1 MPSSYGS
8 PYSVRVNVVDVL
20 LLLGVAAFAVLGAHR
35 GLAAQALSLG
45 GLALGA
51 VLGSIVA
58 PHLFSENSTWL
69 PVAGLLGAVVGA
81 FLLSFAARAL
91 ARPVRGF
98 LSAHPPL
105 ATFDRIGGIALG
117 ALIALAIG
125 WLLAVLALYQPAL
138 GLRAEV
144 RGSAILPRLLSAV
157 PPDRVLQALN
167 RFDPLPLLPALEGPL
182 PPPDPSVLRSPA
194 ALTAAESVVKL
205 QGTACG
211 VGTQGSGW
219 VVNAGLV
226 ATNAHV
232 IAGHDSTSVLVPT
245 GETLS
250 ARPVY
255 VDVTNDIALLQVRG
269 LEVRSLE
276 TSTRDDGSQPVA
288 LLGYPKNGP
297 LVATAGT
304 AGAPRT
310 VLSPDA
316 YGQGTRA
323 RVVVP
328 LRGSVRPGESGGPV
342 VDRRGRVVGM
352 IFGGTRDRTGGYAVP
367 VNLVLAAA
375 DERLRPVPP
384 GPCIVH

>member
-1 MPSSYGS
+1 MG
-8 PYSVRVNVVDVL
+8 VNVVDVL
-20 LLLGVAAFAVLGAHR
+20 LLLGVAAFSILGAHR

-51 VLGSIVA
+51 VLGSIIA
-58 PHLFSENSTWL
+58 PHLLSENSAWL

-91 ARPVRGF
+91 ARPVRAF
-98 LSAHPPL
+98 VSVHPPL
-105 ATFDRIGGIALG
+105 ATLDRIGGIALG
-117 ALIALAIG
+117 GLIALAIA
-125 WLLAVLALYQPAL
+125 WLLAVLALHQPAL
-138 GLRAEV
+138 GLRAEI

-167 RFDPLPLLPALEGPL
+167 RFDPLPLLPGLEGTL
-182 PPPDPSVLRSPA
+182 PPPDPSVLQSAGAR
-194 ALTAAESVVKL
+194 TASESVVKL

-219 VVNAGLV
+219 VVTAGLV

-232 IAGHDSTSVLVPT
+232 IAGHDSTRLLAPNGQS
-245 GETLS
+245 LS

-255 VDVTNDIALLQVRG
+255 VDAANDIALLRVRG
-269 LEVRSLE
+269 LETRSLT
-276 TSTRDDGSQPVA
+276 TSTRDDRSQPVA

-297 LVATAGT
+297 LTATAGT
-304 AGAPRT
+304 AGATRT

-316 YGQGTRA
+316 YGGGTRP

-328 LRGSVRPGESGGPV
+328 LRGAVQPGESGGPV
-342 VDRRGRVVGM
+342 VDRRGRVVAM
-352 IFGGTRDRTGGYAVP
+352 IFGGTRDRKGGYAVP
-367 VNLVLAAA
+367 VSLVLAAA
-375 DERLRPVPP
+375 EGPLQPVSS
-384 GPCIVH
+384 GPCIVG